1 MIEFLAANWLWI
13 GFVIAMVAMH
23 RHGGCGGHNH
33 GQHPGQDNHEQHD
46 DPSSRTV
53 RPTEPSDDTRRVP

>member
-13 GFVIAMVAMH
+13 VFLIAMVAMH

-33 GQHPGQDNHEQHD
+33 GQGRTSDHHDEHD
-46 DPSSRTV
+46 DRSSRSV
-53 RPTEPSDDTRRVP
+53 QPTEPSDDTRSVP